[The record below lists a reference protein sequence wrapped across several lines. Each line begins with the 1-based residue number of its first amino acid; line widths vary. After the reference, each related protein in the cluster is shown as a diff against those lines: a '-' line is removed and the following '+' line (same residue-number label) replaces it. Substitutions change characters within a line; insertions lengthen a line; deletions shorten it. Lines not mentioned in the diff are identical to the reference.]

1 MILVTFWL
9 KRRDALHQIAASL
22 VDTALVTAMIFA
34 IMIGAYVFTN
44 FLTLSGV
51 TRSVVNA
58 ILGLSIAPS
67 TLIILITIL
76 YLVLGCFLDSTS
88 MVVVTVPILHPAI
101 VALGIDPIWYALV
114 IIMAMEIGLL
124 TPPVGLNVYGTQA
137 AAEKDVSI
145 EDVFRG
151 STPFF
156 LLALLAMI
164 LMIAFPAIST
174 TLPSLMILK

>member
-1 MILVTFWL
+1 
-9 KRRDALHQIAASL
+9 
-22 VDTALVTAMIFA
+22 
-34 IMIGAYVFTN
+34 
-44 FLTLSGV
+44 
-51 TRSVVNA
+51 
-58 ILGLSIAPS
+58 
-67 TLIILITIL
+67 
-76 YLVLGCFLDSTS
+76 
-88 MVVVTVPILHPAI
+88 
-101 VALGIDPIWYALV
+101 
-114 IIMAMEIGLL
+114 MAMEIGLL